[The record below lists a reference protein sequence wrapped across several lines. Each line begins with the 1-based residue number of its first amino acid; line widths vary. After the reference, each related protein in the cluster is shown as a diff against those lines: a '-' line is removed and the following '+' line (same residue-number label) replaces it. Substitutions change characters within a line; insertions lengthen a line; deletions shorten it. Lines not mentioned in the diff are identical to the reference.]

1 MNDQIKVVIVEDH
14 ALMREGIKAII
25 SREQNIQVVG
35 ESDNVDNGYEV
46 VMKCN
51 PDILLLDIALH
62 GSSGI
67 VLAKKLLAARS
78 DLKII
83 IITAYSKIDYILES
97 IESGVKGY
105 ILKESSPENLA
116 SAIEKVYDGEIYI
129 DSYISNKV
137 IKSLI
142 TKSDVKIAEDCKS
155 AYSKLSLR
163 EQQILKLLIDGIS
176 IKDIAE
182 ELFISSKTVENH
194 KGSIMVKLKCK
205 NMTELIRYAISIGLI
220 DV

>member
-1 MNDQIKVVIVEDH
+1 MTDVINVVIIEDH

-25 SREQNIQVVG
+25 SRDEKIKVIG
-35 ESDNVDNGYEV
+35 ESDNVDEGYDV
-46 VMKCN
+46 VMNCN

-62 GSSGI
+62 GSSGL
-67 VLAKKLLAARS
+67 VLAKRLLAAKP
-78 DLKII
+78 DLLII
-83 IITAYSKIDYILES
+83 IITAYSKIDYILEAV
-97 IESGVKGY
+97 ESGVKGY

-116 SAIEKVYDGEIYI
+116 DAIEKVYAGEIYI

-142 TKSDVKIAEDCKS
+142 TKNDVEIAEDNKS

-163 EQQILKLLIDGIS
+163 EQQILKLLIDGVP

-194 KGSIMVKLKCK
+194 KASIMVKLKCK

>member
-1 MNDQIKVVIVEDH
+1 MTDAINVVIIEDH

-25 SREQNIQVVG
+25 SRDEKIKVIG
-35 ESDNVDNGYEV
+35 ESDNVDDGYDV
-46 VMKCN
+46 VMNCN

-62 GSSGI
+62 GSSGL
-67 VLAKKLLAARS
+67 VLAKRLLAAKP
-78 DLKII
+78 DLLII
-83 IITAYSKIDYILES
+83 IITAYSKIDYILEAV
-97 IESGVKGY
+97 ESGVKGY

-116 SAIEKVYDGEIYI
+116 DAIEKVYAGEIYI

-142 TKSDVKIAEDCKS
+142 TKNDVEIDEDNKS

-163 EQQILKLLIDGIS
+163 EQQILKLLIDGVP

-194 KGSIMVKLKCK
+194 KASIMVKLKCK

>member
-1 MNDQIKVVIVEDH
+1 MTDEIKVVIIEDH

-25 SREQNIQVVG
+25 SRDEKIKVIG
-35 ESDNVDNGYEV
+35 ESDNVDEGYDV
-46 VMKCN
+46 VMNCN
-51 PDILLLDIALH
+51 PDILLVDIALH
-62 GSSGI
+62 GSSGL
-67 VLAKKLLAARS
+67 VLAKRLLAAKP
-78 DLKII
+78 DLLII
-83 IITAYSKIDYILES
+83 IITAYSKIDYILEAV
-97 IESGVKGY
+97 ESGVKGY

-116 SAIEKVYDGEIYI
+116 DAIEKVYAGEIYI

-142 TKSDVKIAEDCKS
+142 TKNDVDIAEDNKS

-163 EQQILKLLIDGIS
+163 EQQILKLLSDGVP

-194 KGSIMVKLKCK
+194 KASIMVKLKCK

>member
-1 MNDQIKVVIVEDH
+1 MTDVINVVIVEDH

-25 SREQNIQVVG
+25 SRDEKIKVVG
-35 ESDNVDNGYEV
+35 ESDNVDEGYDV
-46 VMKCN
+46 VLKCN

-62 GSSGI
+62 GSSGL
-67 VLAKKLLAARS
+67 VLAKRLLSAKP
-78 DLKII
+78 DLLII
-83 IITAYSKIDYILES
+83 IITAYSKIDYILEAV
-97 IESGVKGY
+97 ESGVKGY

-116 SAIEKVYDGEIYI
+116 EAIEKVYAGEIYI

-142 TKSDVKIAEDCKS
+142 TKNDVDIAEDNKS

-163 EQQILKLLIDGIS
+163 EQQILKLLIDGVP

-182 ELFISSKTVENH
+182 DLFISSKTVENH
-194 KGSIMVKLKCK
+194 KASIMAKLKCK

>member
-1 MNDQIKVVIVEDH
+1 MTEEIKVVIIEDH
-14 ALMREGIKAII
+14 ALMREGIKAIV
-25 SREQNIQVVG
+25 SRDEKIKVIG
-35 ESDNVDNGYEV
+35 ESDNVDDGYDV
-46 VMKCN
+46 VLKCN

-62 GSSGI
+62 GSSGL
-67 VLAKKLLAARS
+67 VLAKRLLTAKP
-78 DLKII
+78 DLLII
-83 IITAYSKIDYILES
+83 IITAYSKIDYILEAV
-97 IESGVKGY
+97 ESGVKGY

-116 SAIEKVYDGEIYI
+116 EAIEKVYAGEIYI

-142 TKSDVKIAEDCKS
+142 TKNDVEIAEDNKS

-163 EQQILKLLIDGIS
+163 EQQILKLLIDGVP

-194 KGSIMVKLKCK
+194 KASIMVKLKCK

>member
-1 MNDQIKVVIVEDH
+1 MTDEIKVVIIEDH
-14 ALMREGIKAII
+14 ALMREGIKAIV
-25 SREQNIQVVG
+25 SRDEKIKVIG
-35 ESDNVDNGYEV
+35 ESDNVDDGYDV
-46 VMKCN
+46 VLNCN

-62 GSSGI
+62 GSSGL
-67 VLAKKLLAARS
+67 VLAKRLLSAKP
-78 DLKII
+78 DLLII
-83 IITAYSKIDYILES
+83 IITAYSKIDYILEAV
-97 IESGVKGY
+97 ESGVKGY

-116 SAIEKVYDGEIYI
+116 EAIEKVYAGEIYI

-142 TKSDVKIAEDCKS
+142 TKNDVEIAEDNKS

-163 EQQILKLLIDGIS
+163 EQQILKLLIDGVP

-194 KGSIMVKLKCK
+194 KASIMVKLKCK

>member
-1 MNDQIKVVIVEDH
+1 MTDEIKVVIIEDH

-25 SREQNIQVVG
+25 SRDEKIKVIG
-35 ESDNVDNGYEV
+35 ESDNVDEGYDV
-46 VMKCN
+46 VINCN

-62 GSSGI
+62 GSSGL
-67 VLAKKLLAARS
+67 VLAKRLLAAKP
-78 DLKII
+78 DLLII
-83 IITAYSKIDYILES
+83 IITAYSKIDYILEAV
-97 IESGVKGY
+97 ESGVKGY

-116 SAIEKVYDGEIYI
+116 EAIEKVYAGEIYI

-142 TKSDVKIAEDCKS
+142 TKNDVDIAEDNKS

-163 EQQILKLLIDGIS
+163 EQQILKLLIDGVP

-194 KGSIMVKLKCK
+194 KASIMVKLKCK

>member
-1 MNDQIKVVIVEDH
+1 MTDEIKVVIIEDH
-14 ALMREGIKAII
+14 ALMREGIKAIV
-25 SREQNIQVVG
+25 SRDEKIKVIG
-35 ESDNVDNGYEV
+35 ESDNVDDGYDV
-46 VMKCN
+46 VLNCN
-51 PDILLLDIALH
+51 PDILLLDIALY
-62 GSSGI
+62 GSSGL
-67 VLAKKLLAARS
+67 VLAKRLLAAKP
-78 DLKII
+78 DLLII
-83 IITAYSKIDYILES
+83 IITAYSKIDYILEAV
-97 IESGVKGY
+97 ESGVKGY

-116 SAIEKVYDGEIYI
+116 EAIEKVYAGEIYI

-142 TKSDVKIAEDCKS
+142 TKNDVEIAEDNKS

-163 EQQILKLLIDGIS
+163 EQQILKLLIDGVP

-194 KGSIMVKLKCK
+194 KASIMVKLKCK

>member
-1 MNDQIKVVIVEDH
+1 MTDSISVVIIEDH

-25 SREQNIQVVG
+25 SRDEKINVIG
-35 ESDNVDNGYEV
+35 ESDNVDDGYDV
-46 VMKCN
+46 VMSCN

-62 GSSGI
+62 GSSGL
-67 VLAKKLLAARS
+67 VLAKRLLAAKP
-78 DLKII
+78 DLLII
-83 IITAYSKIDYILES
+83 IITAYSKIDYILEAV
-97 IESGVKGY
+97 ESGVKGY

-116 SAIEKVYDGEIYI
+116 EAIEKVYAGEIYI

-137 IKSLI
+137 IKTLI
-142 TKSDVKIAEDCKS
+142 TKNDVDIAEDNKS

-163 EQQILKLLIDGIS
+163 EQQILKLLIDGVP

-194 KGSIMVKLKCK
+194 KASIIVKLKCK

>member
-1 MNDQIKVVIVEDH
+1 MTEEIKVVIIEDH
-14 ALMREGIKAII
+14 ALMREGIKAIV
-25 SREQNIQVVG
+25 SRDEKIKVIG
-35 ESDNVDNGYEV
+35 ESDNVDDGYDV
-46 VMKCN
+46 VLKCN

-62 GSSGI
+62 GSSGL
-67 VLAKKLLAARS
+67 VLAKRLLAAKP
-78 DLKII
+78 DLLII
-83 IITAYSKIDYILES
+83 IITAYSKIDYILEAV
-97 IESGVKGY
+97 ESGVKGY

-116 SAIEKVYDGEIYI
+116 EAIEKVYAGEIYI

-142 TKSDVKIAEDCKS
+142 TKNDVEIAEDNKS

-163 EQQILKLLIDGIS
+163 EQQILKLLIDGVP

-194 KGSIMVKLKCK
+194 KASIMVKLKCK

>member
-1 MNDQIKVVIVEDH
+1 MTDVINVVIIEDH

-25 SREQNIQVVG
+25 SRDEKIKVIG
-35 ESDNVDNGYEV
+35 ESDNVDEGYDV
-46 VMKCN
+46 VMNCN

-62 GSSGI
+62 GSSGL
-67 VLAKKLLAARS
+67 VLAKRLLAAKP
-78 DLKII
+78 DLLII
-83 IITAYSKIDYILES
+83 IITAYSKMDYILEAV
-97 IESGVKGY
+97 ENGVKGY

-116 SAIEKVYDGEIYI
+116 EAIEKVYAGEIYI

-142 TKSDVKIAEDCKS
+142 TKNDVEIAEDNKS

-163 EQQILKLLIDGIS
+163 EQQILKLLIDGVP

-194 KGSIMVKLKCK
+194 KASIMVKLKCK

>member
-1 MNDQIKVVIVEDH
+1 MTDVINVVIIEDH

-25 SREQNIQVVG
+25 SRDEKIKVIG
-35 ESDNVDNGYEV
+35 ESDNVDEGYDV
-46 VMKCN
+46 VMNCN

-62 GSSGI
+62 GSSGL
-67 VLAKKLLAARS
+67 VLAKRLLAAKP
-78 DLKII
+78 DLLII
-83 IITAYSKIDYILES
+83 IITAYSKMDYILEAV
-97 IESGVKGY
+97 ESGVKGY

-116 SAIEKVYDGEIYI
+116 EAIEKVYAGEIYI

-142 TKSDVKIAEDCKS
+142 TKNDVEIAEDNKS

-163 EQQILKLLIDGIS
+163 EQQILKLLIDGVP

-194 KGSIMVKLKCK
+194 KASIMVKLKCK

>member
-1 MNDQIKVVIVEDH
+1 MTDTINVVIIEDH

-25 SREQNIQVVG
+25 SRDEKIKVIG
-35 ESDNVDNGYEV
+35 ESDNVDDGYDV
-46 VMKCN
+46 VMDCN

-62 GSSGI
+62 GSSGL
-67 VLAKKLLAARS
+67 VLAKRLLAS
-78 DLKII
+78 KPDLLII
-83 IITAYSKIDYILES
+83 IITAYSKIDYILEAV
-97 IESGVKGY
+97 ESGVKGY

-116 SAIEKVYDGEIYI
+116 EAIEKVYAGEIYI

-142 TKSDVKIAEDCKS
+142 SKNDVEIAEDNKS

-163 EQQILKLLIDGIS
+163 EQQILKLLIDGVP

-194 KGSIMVKLKCK
+194 KASIMVKLKCK

>member
-1 MNDQIKVVIVEDH
+1 MTDVINVVIIEDH

-25 SREQNIQVVG
+25 SRDEKIKVIG
-35 ESDNVDNGYEV
+35 ESDNVDEGYDV
-46 VMKCN
+46 VMNCN

-62 GSSGI
+62 GSSGL
-67 VLAKKLLAARS
+67 VLAKRLLATKPE
-78 DLKII
+78 LLII
-83 IITAYSKIDYILES
+83 IITAYSKMDYILEAV
-97 IESGVKGY
+97 ESGVKGY

-116 SAIEKVYDGEIYI
+116 EAIEKVYAGEIYI

-142 TKSDVKIAEDCKS
+142 TKNDVEIAEDNKS

-163 EQQILKLLIDGIS
+163 EQQILKLLIDGVP

-194 KGSIMVKLKCK
+194 KASIMVKLKCK

>member
-1 MNDQIKVVIVEDH
+1 MTDEINVVIIEDH

-25 SREQNIQVVG
+25 GRNEKIHVVG
-35 ESDNVDNGYEV
+35 ESDNVEDGYDV

-51 PDILLLDIALH
+51 PNILLLDISLH
-62 GSSGI
+62 GSSGL
-67 VLAKKLLAARS
+67 VLAKRLLAAKPE
-78 DLKII
+78 LLII
-83 IITAYSKIDYILES
+83 IITAYSKIDYILEAV
-97 IESGVKGY
+97 ESGVKGY

-116 SAIEKVYDGEIYI
+116 EAIEKVYSGEIYI

-142 TKSDVKIAEDCKS
+142 TKNDVDIAEDNKS

-163 EQQILKLLIDGIS
+163 EQQILKLLIDGVS

-194 KGSIMVKLKCK
+194 KASIMVKLKCK
-205 NMTELIRYAISIGLI
+205 NMTELIRYAISIGLV

>member
-1 MNDQIKVVIVEDH
+1 MTDSISVVIIEDH

-25 SREQNIQVVG
+25 SRDEKINVIG
-35 ESDNVDNGYEV
+35 ESDNVDDGYDV
-46 VMKCN
+46 VMSCN

-62 GSSGI
+62 GSSGL
-67 VLAKKLLAARS
+67 VLAKRLLAAKP
-78 DLKII
+78 DLLII
-83 IITAYSKIDYILES
+83 IITAYSKIDYILEAV
-97 IESGVKGY
+97 ESGVKGY

-116 SAIEKVYDGEIYI
+116 EAIEKVYAGEIYI

-137 IKSLI
+137 IKTLI
-142 TKSDVKIAEDCKS
+142 TKNDVDIAEDNKS

-163 EQQILKLLIDGIS
+163 EQQILKLLIDGVP

-194 KGSIMVKLKCK
+194 KASIMVKLKCK

>member
-1 MNDQIKVVIVEDH
+1 MTDEINVVIIEDH

-25 SREQNIQVVG
+25 GRNDKIHVVG
-35 ESDNVDNGYEV
+35 ESDNVEDGYDV

-51 PDILLLDIALH
+51 PNILLLDIALH
-62 GSSGI
+62 GSSGL
-67 VLAKKLLAARS
+67 VLAKRLLAAKPE
-78 DLKII
+78 LLII
-83 IITAYSKIDYILES
+83 IITAYSKIDYILEAV
-97 IESGVKGY
+97 ESGVKGY

-116 SAIEKVYDGEIYI
+116 EAIEKVYSGEIYI

-142 TKSDVKIAEDCKS
+142 TKNDVDIAEDNKS

-163 EQQILKLLIDGIS
+163 EQQILKLLIDGVS

-194 KGSIMVKLKCK
+194 KASIMVKLKCK
-205 NMTELIRYAISIGLI
+205 NMTELIRYAISIGLV

>member
-1 MNDQIKVVIVEDH
+1 MTDEIKVVIIEDH

-25 SREQNIQVVG
+25 SRDEKIKVIG
-35 ESDNVDNGYEV
+35 ESDNVDDGYEV
-46 VMKCN
+46 VMNCN

-62 GSSGI
+62 GSSGL
-67 VLAKKLLAARS
+67 VLAKRLLAAKS
-78 DLKII
+78 DLLII
-83 IITAYSKIDYILES
+83 IITAYSKIDYILEAV
-97 IESGVKGY
+97 ESGVKGY

-116 SAIEKVYDGEIYI
+116 EAIEKVYAGEIYI

-142 TKSDVKIAEDCKS
+142 TKNDVEIAEDNKS

-163 EQQILKLLIDGIS
+163 EQQILKLLIDGVS

-194 KGSIMVKLKCK
+194 KASIMVKLKCK

>member
-1 MNDQIKVVIVEDH
+1 MTDAINVVIIEDH

-25 SREQNIQVVG
+25 SRDEKIKVIG
-35 ESDNVDNGYEV
+35 ESDNVDDGYDV
-46 VMKCN
+46 VMNCN

-62 GSSGI
+62 GSSGL
-67 VLAKKLLAARS
+67 VLAKRLLAAKP
-78 DLKII
+78 DLLII
-83 IITAYSKIDYILES
+83 IITAYSKIDYILEAV
-97 IESGVKGY
+97 ESGVKGY

-116 SAIEKVYDGEIYI
+116 DAIEKVYAGEIYI

-142 TKSDVKIAEDCKS
+142 TKSDVEIAEDNKS

-163 EQQILKLLIDGIS
+163 EQQILKLLIDGVP

-194 KGSIMVKLKCK
+194 KASIMVKLKCK

>member
-1 MNDQIKVVIVEDH
+1 MTDAINVVIIEDH

-25 SREQNIQVVG
+25 SRDEKINVIG
-35 ESDNVDNGYEV
+35 ESDNVDDGYDV
-46 VMKCN
+46 VMDCN

-62 GSSGI
+62 GSSGL
-67 VLAKKLLAARS
+67 VLAKRLLAAKP
-78 DLKII
+78 DLLII
-83 IITAYSKIDYILES
+83 IITAYSKIDYILEAV
-97 IESGVKGY
+97 ESGVKGY

-116 SAIEKVYDGEIYI
+116 EAIEKVYSGEIYI

-142 TKSDVKIAEDCKS
+142 TKNDVEIAEDNKS

-163 EQQILKLLIDGIS
+163 EQQILKLLIDGVP

-194 KGSIMVKLKCK
+194 KASIMVKLKCK

>member
-1 MNDQIKVVIVEDH
+1 MTDEIKVVIIEDH

-25 SREQNIQVVG
+25 SRDEKIKVIG
-35 ESDNVDNGYEV
+35 ESDNVDDGYDV
-46 VMKCN
+46 VMNCN

-62 GSSGI
+62 GSSGL
-67 VLAKKLLAARS
+67 VLAKRLLAAKP
-78 DLKII
+78 DLLII
-83 IITAYSKIDYILES
+83 IITAYSKIDYILEAV
-97 IESGVKGY
+97 ESGVKGY

-116 SAIEKVYDGEIYI
+116 DAIEKVYAGEIYI

-142 TKSDVKIAEDCKS
+142 NKNDVEIAEDNKS

-163 EQQILKLLIDGIS
+163 EQQILKLLIDGVP

-194 KGSIMVKLKCK
+194 KASIMVKLKCK

>member
-1 MNDQIKVVIVEDH
+1 MTDEIKVVIIEDH

-25 SREQNIQVVG
+25 SRDEKIKVIG
-35 ESDNVDNGYEV
+35 ESDNVDDGYDV
-46 VMKCN
+46 VINCN

-62 GSSGI
+62 GSSGL
-67 VLAKKLLAARS
+67 VLAKRLLAARP
-78 DLKII
+78 DLLII
-83 IITAYSKIDYILES
+83 IITAYSKIDYILEAV
-97 IESGVKGY
+97 ESGVKGY

-116 SAIEKVYDGEIYI
+116 DAIEKVYAGEIYI

-142 TKSDVKIAEDCKS
+142 TKNDVEIAEDNKS

-163 EQQILKLLIDGIS
+163 EQQILKLLIDGVP

-194 KGSIMVKLKCK
+194 KASIMVKLKCK

>member
-1 MNDQIKVVIVEDH
+1 MTDEIKVVIIEDH

-25 SREQNIQVVG
+25 SRDEKIKVIG
-35 ESDNVDNGYEV
+35 ESDNVDEGYDV
-46 VMKCN
+46 VMNCN

-62 GSSGI
+62 GSSGL
-67 VLAKKLLAARS
+67 VLAKRLLTAKP
-78 DLKII
+78 DLLII
-83 IITAYSKIDYILES
+83 IITAYSKIDYILEAV
-97 IESGVKGY
+97 ESGVKGY

-116 SAIEKVYDGEIYI
+116 DAIEKVYAGEIYI

-142 TKSDVKIAEDCKS
+142 TKNDVEIAEDNKS

-163 EQQILKLLIDGIS
+163 EQQILKLLIDGVP

-194 KGSIMVKLKCK
+194 KASIMVKLKCK

>member
-1 MNDQIKVVIVEDH
+1 MTDEIKVVIIEDH

-25 SREQNIQVVG
+25 SRDEKIKVIG
-35 ESDNVDNGYEV
+35 ESDNVDEGYDV
-46 VMKCN
+46 VMNCN

-62 GSSGI
+62 GSSGL
-67 VLAKKLLAARS
+67 VLAKRLLAAKP
-78 DLKII
+78 DLLII
-83 IITAYSKIDYILES
+83 IITAYSKIDYILEAV
-97 IESGVKGY
+97 ESGVKGY

-116 SAIEKVYDGEIYI
+116 DAIEKVYAGEIYI

-142 TKSDVKIAEDCKS
+142 TKNDVDIAEDNKS

-163 EQQILKLLIDGIS
+163 EQQILKLLIDGVP

-194 KGSIMVKLKCK
+194 KASIMVMLKCK

>member
-1 MNDQIKVVIVEDH
+1 MTDEIKVVIIEDH

-25 SREQNIQVVG
+25 SRDEKIKVIG
-35 ESDNVDNGYEV
+35 ESDNVDEGYDV
-46 VMKCN
+46 VMNCN

-62 GSSGI
+62 GSSGL
-67 VLAKKLLAARS
+67 VLAKRLLVAKP
-78 DLKII
+78 DLLII
-83 IITAYSKIDYILES
+83 IITAYSKIDYILEAV
-97 IESGVKGY
+97 ESGVKGY

-116 SAIEKVYDGEIYI
+116 DAIEKVYAGEIYI

-142 TKSDVKIAEDCKS
+142 TKNDVEIAEDNKS

-163 EQQILKLLIDGIS
+163 EQQILKLLIDGVP

-194 KGSIMVKLKCK
+194 KASIMVKLKCK

>member
-1 MNDQIKVVIVEDH
+1 MTDEIKVVIVEDH

-25 SREQNIQVVG
+25 SRDEKIKVVG
-35 ESDNVDNGYEV
+35 ESDNVDDGYDV
-46 VMKCN
+46 VINCN

-62 GSSGI
+62 GSSGL
-67 VLAKKLLAARS
+67 VLAKRLLTAKP
-78 DLKII
+78 DLLII
-83 IITAYSKIDYILES
+83 IITAYSKIDYILEAV
-97 IESGVKGY
+97 ESGVKGY

-116 SAIEKVYDGEIYI
+116 EAIEKVYAGEIYI

-142 TKSDVKIAEDCKS
+142 TKNDVEIAEDNKS

-163 EQQILKLLIDGIS
+163 EQQILKLLIDGVP

-194 KGSIMVKLKCK
+194 KASIMVKLKCK

>member
-1 MNDQIKVVIVEDH
+1 MTDEIKVVIIEDH

-25 SREQNIQVVG
+25 SRDEKIKVIG
-35 ESDNVDNGYEV
+35 ESDNVDDGYDV
-46 VMKCN
+46 VINCN

-62 GSSGI
+62 GSSGL
-67 VLAKKLLAARS
+67 VLAKRLLAAKP
-78 DLKII
+78 DLLII
-83 IITAYSKIDYILES
+83 IITAYSKVDYILEAV
-97 IESGVKGY
+97 ESGVKGY

-116 SAIEKVYDGEIYI
+116 DAIEKVYAGEIYI

-142 TKSDVKIAEDCKS
+142 TKNDVEIAEDNKS

-163 EQQILKLLIDGIS
+163 EQQILKLLIDGVP

-194 KGSIMVKLKCK
+194 KASIMVKLKCK

>member
-1 MNDQIKVVIVEDH
+1 MTDAINVVIIEDH

-25 SREQNIQVVG
+25 SRDEKIKVIG
-35 ESDNVDNGYEV
+35 ESDNVDDGYDV
-46 VMKCN
+46 VMNCN

-62 GSSGI
+62 GSSGL
-67 VLAKKLLAARS
+67 VLAKRLLAAKP
-78 DLKII
+78 DLLII
-83 IITAYSKIDYILES
+83 IITAYSKIDYILEAV
-97 IESGVKGY
+97 ESGVKGY

-116 SAIEKVYDGEIYI
+116 DAIEKVYAGEIYI

-142 TKSDVKIAEDCKS
+142 TKNDVEIAEDNKS

-163 EQQILKLLIDGIS
+163 EQQILKLLIDGVP

-194 KGSIMVKLKCK
+194 KASIMVKLKCK

>member
-1 MNDQIKVVIVEDH
+1 MTDAINVVIIEDH

-25 SREQNIQVVG
+25 SRDEKIKVIG
-35 ESDNVDNGYEV
+35 ESDNVDDGYDV
-46 VMKCN
+46 VMNCN

-62 GSSGI
+62 GSSGL
-67 VLAKKLLAARS
+67 VLAKRLLAAKP
-78 DLKII
+78 DLLII
-83 IITAYSKIDYILES
+83 IITAYSKIDYILEAV
-97 IESGVKGY
+97 ESGVKGY

-116 SAIEKVYDGEIYI
+116 DAIEKVYAGEIYI

-142 TKSDVKIAEDCKS
+142 TKNDVEIAEDNKS

-163 EQQILKLLIDGIS
+163 EQQILKLLIDGVP

-194 KGSIMVKLKCK
+194 KASIMVKLRCK

>member
-1 MNDQIKVVIVEDH
+1 MTDEIKVVIIEDH

-25 SREQNIQVVG
+25 SRDEKIKVIG
-35 ESDNVDNGYEV
+35 ESDNVDEGYDV
-46 VMKCN
+46 VINCN

-62 GSSGI
+62 GSSGL
-67 VLAKKLLAARS
+67 VLAKRLLAAKP
-78 DLKII
+78 DLLII
-83 IITAYSKIDYILES
+83 IITAYSKIDYILEAV
-97 IESGVKGY
+97 ESGVKGY

-116 SAIEKVYDGEIYI
+116 DAIEKVYAGEIYI

-142 TKSDVKIAEDCKS
+142 TKNDVEIAEDNKS

-163 EQQILKLLIDGIS
+163 EQQILKLLIDGVP

-182 ELFISSKTVENH
+182 ELFISSKTVANH
-194 KGSIMVKLKCK
+194 KASIMVKLKCK

>member
-1 MNDQIKVVIVEDH
+1 MSDQIKVVIVEDH

-25 SREQNIQVVG
+25 SRDKNIQVIG

-46 VMKCN
+46 VMNCN

-67 VLAKKLLAARS
+67 VLAKKLLAAKNN
-78 DLKII
+78 LKII

-97 IESGVKGY
+97 IEIGVKGY

-116 SAIEKVYDGEIYI
+116 IAIEKVYNGEIYI

-142 TKSDVKIAEDCKS
+142 TKNDVDIAEDCKS

-163 EQQILKLLIDGIS
+163 EQQILKLLIDGVA

-194 KGSIMVKLKCK
+194 KASIMVKLKCK

>member
-1 MNDQIKVVIVEDH
+1 MTDAINVVIIEDH

-25 SREQNIQVVG
+25 SRDEKIKVIG
-35 ESDNVDNGYEV
+35 ESDNVDDGYEV
-46 VMKCN
+46 VMNCN

-62 GSSGI
+62 GSSGL
-67 VLAKKLLAARS
+67 VLAKRLLTAKP
-78 DLKII
+78 DLLII
-83 IITAYSKIDYILES
+83 IITAYSKIDYILEAV
-97 IESGVKGY
+97 ESGVKGY

-116 SAIEKVYDGEIYI
+116 DAIEKVYAGEIYI

-142 TKSDVKIAEDCKS
+142 TKNDVEIAEDNKS

-163 EQQILKLLIDGIS
+163 EQQILKLLIDGVP

-194 KGSIMVKLKCK
+194 KASIMVKLKCK

>member
-1 MNDQIKVVIVEDH
+1 MTDEIKVVIIEDH

-25 SREQNIQVVG
+25 SRDEKIKVIG
-35 ESDNVDNGYEV
+35 ESDNVDEGYDV
-46 VMKCN
+46 VINCN

-62 GSSGI
+62 GSSGL
-67 VLAKKLLAARS
+67 VLAKRLLAAKP
-78 DLKII
+78 DLLII
-83 IITAYSKIDYILES
+83 IITAYSKIDYILEAV
-97 IESGVKGY
+97 ESGVKGY

-116 SAIEKVYDGEIYI
+116 DAIEKVYAGEIYI

-142 TKSDVKIAEDCKS
+142 TKNDVDIAEDNKS

-163 EQQILKLLIDGIS
+163 EQQILKLLIDGVP

-194 KGSIMVKLKCK
+194 KASIMVKLKCK

>member
-1 MNDQIKVVIVEDH
+1 MTDAINVVIIEDH

-25 SREQNIQVVG
+25 SRDEKIKVIG
-35 ESDNVDNGYEV
+35 ESDNVDDGYDV
-46 VMKCN
+46 VMNCN

-62 GSSGI
+62 GSSGL
-67 VLAKKLLAARS
+67 VLAKRLLAAKP
-78 DLKII
+78 DLLII
-83 IITAYSKIDYILES
+83 IITAYSKIDYILEAV
-97 IESGVKGY
+97 ESGVKGY

-116 SAIEKVYDGEIYI
+116 DAIEKVYAGEIYI

-142 TKSDVKIAEDCKS
+142 TKNDVDIAEDNKS

-163 EQQILKLLIDGIS
+163 EQQILKLLIDGVP

-194 KGSIMVKLKCK
+194 KASIMVKLKCK

>member
-1 MNDQIKVVIVEDH
+1 MTDEIKVVIIEDH

-25 SREQNIQVVG
+25 SRDEKIKVIG
-35 ESDNVDNGYEV
+35 ESDNVDEGYDV
-46 VMKCN
+46 VLNCN

-62 GSSGI
+62 GSSGL
-67 VLAKKLLAARS
+67 VLAKRLLVAKP
-78 DLKII
+78 DLLII
-83 IITAYSKIDYILES
+83 IITAYSKIDYILEAV
-97 IESGVKGY
+97 ESGVKGY

-116 SAIEKVYDGEIYI
+116 EAIEKLYAGEIYI

-142 TKSDVKIAEDCKS
+142 TKNDVEIAEDNKS

-163 EQQILKLLIDGIS
+163 EQQILKLLIDGVP

-194 KGSIMVKLKCK
+194 KASIMVKLKCK